1 MIVDQI
7 KEVLLWCFI
16 INTGMLLWW
25 FLFIVLA
32 RNWVYRMHTKWFK
45 ISEERFDEIHYAG
58 MAFFKICIF
67 VLYLVPYIALCIVF

>member
-7 KEVLLWCFI
+7 KEILLWCFI
-16 INTGMLLWW
+16 INIGMLFWW
-25 FLFIVLA
+25 FLFIALA

>member
-58 MAFFKICIF
+58 MAFLKICIF